1 MKKLTIVL
9 LFLFGFTSL
18 EITAQTESDIPLDKG
33 ANGMIYRNT
42 GGADRGST
50 SNVFGTQGQWTSD
63 LTISEKSSSQALAMG
78 WEGTAHSGMGA
89 TGWASFTGGAY
100 NRASGVGSV
109 AFGFHNVA
117 GPTSSDVN
125 AIDGNN
131 IGQTAFGYGT
141 LASGN
146 ASFTSGQGTEGSGSF
161 STSAGYYTTASD
173 YGSFVIGSWNL
184 SGSTVTSATA
194 FSASAPAFVIGNG
207 TANNSRSDAFKILF
221 NGTTTIAGSVTAS
234 AFIGDGSQLT
244 NLPSG
249 TNGSDGNGI
258 ASTTDNNNGTFTLT
272 FDDNTTFT
280 TSDLT
285 GATGTTGPTGNPGA
299 NGTNGNDGAQGSQG
313 IQGETGA
320 TGPTGNAG
328 ADGTNGNDGAQGIQ
342 GETGEAGPQGIQGE
356 AGTTGTGDY
365 NDLLNIPISFND
377 NNLNGLQS
385 PTNIATG
392 DYSTALGTNNIASG
406 GYSTALGA
414 TNTASGY
421 ASTSMGDSNWASG
434 RASTAI
440 GAGTIAQDYGMFSMG
455 IWSEPLNDS
464 NPEAEDFALTNTA
477 FLIGNGLDADNRS
490 NAVQILFDG
499 TTTIAGDLNIN
510 SDARLKA
517 NIISLGATLYKLLQ
531 IDGKTYT
538 MKKDS
543 DDKKKIGLLAQDI
556 EKVFPELVTETN
568 NIKSVNY
575 QGLIPVLINAMKEQ
589 QSEIDKLKEKENNY
603 LEQEKRLEKLE
614 QIISNMEK

>member
-285 GATGTTGPTGNPGA
+285 GATGTTGPTGNSGA
-299 NGTNGNDGAQGSQG
+299 N
-313 IQGETGA
+313 
-320 TGPTGNAG
+320 
-328 ADGTNGNDGAQGIQ
+328 GTNGNDGAQGIQ

>member
-42 GGADRGST
+42 GDADRGST

-194 FSASAPAFVIGNG
+194 FSCLLYTS
-207 TANNSRSDAFKILF
+207 
-221 NGTTTIAGSVTAS
+221 
-234 AFIGDGSQLT
+234 
-244 NLPSG
+244 PSPR
-249 TNGSDGNGI
+249 D
-258 ASTTDNNNGTFTLT
+258 
-272 FDDNTTFT
+272 
-280 TSDLT
+280 
-285 GATGTTGPTGNPGA
+285 
-299 NGTNGNDGAQGSQG
+299 
-313 IQGETGA
+313 
-320 TGPTGNAG
+320 
-328 ADGTNGNDGAQGIQ
+328 
-342 GETGEAGPQGIQGE
+342 
-356 AGTTGTGDY
+356 
-365 NDLLNIPISFND
+365 
-377 NNLNGLQS
+377 
-385 PTNIATG
+385 
-392 DYSTALGTNNIASG
+392 
-406 GYSTALGA
+406 
-414 TNTASGY
+414 
-421 ASTSMGDSNWASG
+421 
-434 RASTAI
+434 
-440 GAGTIAQDYGMFSMG
+440 
-455 IWSEPLNDS
+455 
-464 NPEAEDFALTNTA
+464 
-477 FLIGNGLDADNRS
+477 
-490 NAVQILFDG
+490 
-499 TTTIAGDLNIN
+499 
-510 SDARLKA
+510 
-517 NIISLGATLYKLLQ
+517 
-531 IDGKTYT
+531 
-538 MKKDS
+538 
-543 DDKKKIGLLAQDI
+543 
-556 EKVFPELVTETN
+556 
-568 NIKSVNY
+568 
-575 QGLIPVLINAMKEQ
+575 
-589 QSEIDKLKEKENNY
+589 
-603 LEQEKRLEKLE
+603 
-614 QIISNMEK
+614 

>member
-78 WEGTAHSGMGA
+78 WEGTAHIGMGA

-258 ASTTDNNNGTFTLT
+258 ASTTDNNDGTFTLT
-272 FDDNTTFT
+272 FDDTSTFT

-285 GATGTTGPTGNPGA
+285 GPTGTTGPTGNPGA
-299 NGTNGNDGAQGSQG
+299 D
-313 IQGETGA
+313 
-320 TGPTGNAG
+320 
-328 ADGTNGNDGAQGIQ
+328 
-342 GETGEAGPQGIQGE
+342 
-356 AGTTGTGDY
+356 GTGDY
-365 NDLLNIPISFND
+365 NDLLNIPINFND
-377 NNLNGLQS
+377 NNLNGIQS

-392 DYSTALGTNNIASG
+392 DYSIALGTNNIATG
-406 GYSTALGA
+406 DYSTALGA

-464 NPEAEDFALTNTA
+464 NPAAEDFALTNTA

-517 NIISLGATLYKLLQ
+517 NILSLGATLSKLLQ

-589 QSEIDKLKEKENNY
+589 QSEIDELKEKESNY
-603 LEQEKRLEKLE
+603 LQQEKRLEKLE

>member
-1 MKKLTIVL
+1 MKKLTIIL

-78 WEGTAHSGMGA
+78 WEGTAHIGMGA

-117 GPTSSDVN
+117 GPTSSDIN
-125 AIDGNN
+125 TIDGNN

-258 ASTTDNNNGTFTLT
+258 ASTTDNNDGTFTLT
-272 FDDNTTFT
+272 FDDTSTFT

-285 GATGTTGPTGNPGA
+285 GPTGTTGPTGNPGA
-299 NGTNGNDGAQGSQG
+299 D
-313 IQGETGA
+313 
-320 TGPTGNAG
+320 
-328 ADGTNGNDGAQGIQ
+328 
-342 GETGEAGPQGIQGE
+342 
-356 AGTTGTGDY
+356 GTGDY
-365 NDLLNIPISFND
+365 NDLLNIPINFND
-377 NNLNGLQS
+377 NNLNGIQS

-392 DYSTALGTNNIASG
+392 DYSIALGTNNIATG
-406 GYSTALGA
+406 DYSTALGA

-464 NPEAEDFALTNTA
+464 NPAAEDFALTNTA

-517 NIISLGATLYKLLQ
+517 NILSLGATLSKLLQ

-543 DDKKKIGLLAQDI
+543 NDKKKIGLLAQDI

-568 NIKSVNY
+568 DIKSVNY

-589 QSEIDKLKEKENNY
+589 QSEIDELKEKESNY
-603 LEQEKRLEKLE
+603 LQQEKRLEKLE

>member
-285 GATGTTGPTGNPGA
+285 GATGTTGPTGNSGA
-299 NGTNGNDGAQGSQG
+299 N
-313 IQGETGA
+313 
-320 TGPTGNAG
+320 
-328 ADGTNGNDGAQGIQ
+328 GTNGNDGAQGIQ

-356 AGTTGTGDY
+356 TGTTGTGDY

>member
-1 MKKLTIVL
+1 MKKLTIIL

-78 WEGTAHSGMGA
+78 WEGTAHIGMGA

-117 GPTSSDVN
+117 GSTSSDVN
-125 AIDGNN
+125 TIDGNN

-258 ASTTDNNNGTFTLT
+258 ASTTDNNDGTFTLT
-272 FDDNTTFT
+272 FDDTSTFT

-285 GATGTTGPTGNPGA
+285 GPTGTTGPTGNPGA
-299 NGTNGNDGAQGSQG
+299 NGTNGADGAQGSQG
-313 IQGETGA
+313 NGIASTTDNNDGTFTLTFDDTSTFTTSDLTGPTGT
-320 TGPTGNAG
+320 TGPTGNPG
-328 ADGTNGNDGAQGIQ
+328 AD
-342 GETGEAGPQGIQGE
+342 
-356 AGTTGTGDY
+356 GTGDY
-365 NDLLNIPISFND
+365 NDLLNIPINFND
-377 NNLNGLQS
+377 NNLNGIQS

-392 DYSTALGTNNIASG
+392 DYSIALGTNNIATG
-406 GYSTALGA
+406 DYSTALGA

-464 NPEAEDFALTNTA
+464 NPAAEDFALTNTA

-517 NIISLGATLYKLLQ
+517 NILSLGATLSKLLQ

-543 DDKKKIGLLAQDI
+543 NDKKKIGLLAQDI

-568 NIKSVNY
+568 DIKSVNY

-589 QSEIDKLKEKENNY
+589 QSEIDELKEKESNY
-603 LEQEKRLEKLE
+603 LQQEKRLEKLE

>member
-1 MKKLTIVL
+1 MKKLTIIL

-78 WEGTAHSGMGA
+78 WEGTAHIGMGA

-117 GPTSSDVN
+117 GSTSSDVN
-125 AIDGNN
+125 TIDGNN

-258 ASTTDNNNGTFTLT
+258 ASTTDNNDGTFTLT
-272 FDDNTTFT
+272 FDDTSTFT

-285 GATGTTGPTGNPGA
+285 GPTGTTGPTGNPGA
-299 NGTNGNDGAQGSQG
+299 D
-313 IQGETGA
+313 
-320 TGPTGNAG
+320 
-328 ADGTNGNDGAQGIQ
+328 
-342 GETGEAGPQGIQGE
+342 
-356 AGTTGTGDY
+356 GTGDY
-365 NDLLNIPISFND
+365 NDLLNIPINFND
-377 NNLNGLQS
+377 NNLNGIQS

-392 DYSTALGTNNIASG
+392 DYSIALGTNNIATG
-406 GYSTALGA
+406 DYSTALGA

>member
-1 MKKLTIVL
+1 MKKLTIIL

-78 WEGTAHSGMGA
+78 WEGTAHIGMGA

-117 GPTSSDVN
+117 GSTSSDVN
-125 AIDGNN
+125 TIDGNN

-258 ASTTDNNNGTFTLT
+258 ASTTDNNDGTFTLT
-272 FDDNTTFT
+272 FDDTSTFT

-285 GATGTTGPTGNPGA
+285 GPTGTTGPTGNPGA
-299 NGTNGNDGAQGSQG
+299 D
-313 IQGETGA
+313 
-320 TGPTGNAG
+320 
-328 ADGTNGNDGAQGIQ
+328 
-342 GETGEAGPQGIQGE
+342 
-356 AGTTGTGDY
+356 GTGDY
-365 NDLLNIPISFND
+365 NDLLNIPINFND
-377 NNLNGLQS
+377 NNLNGIQS

-392 DYSTALGTNNIASG
+392 DYSIALGTNNIATG
-406 GYSTALGA
+406 DYSTALGA

-464 NPEAEDFALTNTA
+464 NPAAEDFALTNTA

-517 NIISLGATLYKLLQ
+517 NILSLGATLSKLLQ

-543 DDKKKIGLLAQDI
+543 NDKKKIGLLAQDI

-568 NIKSVNY
+568 DIKSVNY

-589 QSEIDKLKEKENNY
+589 QSEIDELKEKESNY
-603 LEQEKRLEKLE
+603 LQQEKRLEKLE